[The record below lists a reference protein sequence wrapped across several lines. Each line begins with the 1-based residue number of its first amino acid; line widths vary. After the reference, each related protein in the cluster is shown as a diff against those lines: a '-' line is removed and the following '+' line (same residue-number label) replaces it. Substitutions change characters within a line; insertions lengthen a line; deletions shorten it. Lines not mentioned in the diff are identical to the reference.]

1 MLAAIEY
8 LSLSVGG
15 LLLIISLTGLFAS
28 CYQAGGLLSTQHGDE
43 NIFVHQN
50 KSSFITSKWFINKDN
65 IFKFLKARP
74 AQVMRG

>member
-28 CYQAGGLLSTQHGDE
+28 CYQAWGLLSTLHGDE
-43 NIFVHQN
+43 
-50 KSSFITSKWFINKDN
+50 KTYLFIKIT
-65 IFKFLKARP
+65 RHP
-74 AQVMRG
+74 